1 MLGGTV
7 INVEILVGL
16 PGSGKTY
23 YADDK
28 SSEYA
33 MYHMGKYFGEKP
45 KNKRQAYS
53 LKLDYDEY
61 KDKYPSLSN
70 ILGYYG
76 YHEVFMFHPES
87 IVICDGLFLTND
99 TQEKIV
105 SEWVELFN
113 EEGGD
118 NKSNKLNIK
127 FVYFNENREG
137 CLSNDSY
144 RDKKRSANITI
155 KHSPFE
161 KPDIADLKEKFN
173 QENIN
178 FEIEEKEVYVMSKY
192 EGAFKSLRN
201 KYWSEKLGKDVMVSE
216 NWSTGGT
223 WGDYQGNSGNI
234 EPDKVPESFKEFDDL
249 LLKYCPNVTFLRY
262 KSIYN
267 NCVTVEEDRE
277 CDYYGGTEY
286 FNFYCCDLEKL
297 YEMLTELGYIKDEE
311 D

>member
-23 YADDK
+23 YADNK

-33 MYHMGKYFGEKP
+33 MYHMDKYLGEKP
-45 KNKRQAYS
+45 KNKRQVYS

-61 KDKYPSLSN
+61 KDKYPNLSK

-99 TQEKIV
+99 SQEKIV

-113 EEGGD
+113 EEGGND
-118 NKSNKLNIK
+118 QSNKLNIK

-137 CLSNDSY
+137 CLNNDSY
-144 RDKKRSANITI
+144 RDKKRSANVTI

-161 KPDIADLKEKFN
+161 KPNIEALKDKFN

-192 EGAFKSLRN
+192 EGTFKPLRN
-201 KYWSEKLGKDVMVSE
+201 EYWSKKLGKDILASE
-216 NWSTGGT
+216 SWSTGGNVCDC
-223 WGDYQGNSGNI
+223 WGGDYSVRS
-234 EPDKVPESFKEFDDL
+234 DKTPESFEKFDKL
-249 LLKYCPNVTFLRY
+249 LEKYCPNVTFLKY
-262 KSIYN
+262 KNIYSS
-267 NCVTVEEDRE
+267 CVTIEEDHE
-277 CDYYGGTEY
+277 DDYYGGREY
-286 FNFYCCDLEKL
+286 YNTYCCDLKKL
-297 YEMLTELGYIKDEE
+297 YEMLTELGYLKDKE